1 MLNSDALK
9 YESPMQKISFLNR
22 ILEYDLDKTYIKK
35 QSNILNSITKDEVD
49 KLAESLI
56 NKDKLQIVIVGNSY
70 LIKKKLE
77 DLTSKNGKKYNYKI
91 TVIK

>member
-1 MLNSDALK
+1 MFVA
-9 YESPMQKISFLNR
+9 SFLNR

-35 QSNILNSITKDEVD
+35 QSDIINSITKDEVD

-70 LIKKKLE
+70 LIKNKLE
-77 DLTSKNGKKYNYKI
+77 NLTSKNDKKYNYKI
-91 TVIK
+91 TIIK

>member
-1 MLNSDALK
+1 
-9 YESPMQKISFLNR
+9 MQKISFLNR

-49 KLAESLI
+49 NLAESLI
-56 NKDKLQIVIVGNSY
+56 NKDKLQIVIVGNAY

-77 DLTSKNGKKYNYKI
+77 NLTSKDGKKYNYKI

>member
-1 MLNSDALK
+1 
-9 YESPMQKISFLNR
+9 MQKISFLNR

-49 KLAESLI
+49 QLAESLI